1 MKKILKILMVLVFL
15 SLSALL
21 LAGFFIARTS
31 RTKVIE
37 LRQDIRTQ
45 GDPLYFKDLA
55 PTSVNFAGNAFI
67 PLMEAKD
74 ELTEFRFFY
83 QENFDFDTPSALS
96 AEQLKTLVK
105 KVEDSAGLYK
115 QINQI
120 LACTELEADTDYT
133 AGLDASLEYLQ
144 VLRAAADAI
153 QARTIAYVSKNNGDE
168 ALRSCLDGMRISR
181 LMKDE
186 PNLVGLLVSIAIQQ
200 RMCDDAFYVLST
212 CPTSIE
218 VRTELAQELSLADFK
233 KSLSLALK
241 GERALGVQTF
251 QDLREGKGQFARD
264 IKPRFSTGI
273 GFWDAYVDNDEA
285 TYIQSMNRIIES
297 VDQSHVKRKQL
308 AEKIAAQLDDGFG
321 QILTKLILPAVL
333 GVPANVDAIN
343 AKIRCLQVIC
353 RSLSEGDGIEE
364 DLPEDPFND
373 QSLMV
378 KKTAAGWLVYSV
390 GLNLQDDGGDLGTPD
405 QNLRE
410 TPDIGYGP
418 LPSGSSAAP
427 EATY

>member
-1 MKKILKILMVLVFL
+1 MVLVFL

-37 LRQDIRTQ
+37 LRQDIRAQ

-83 QENFDFDTPSALS
+83 KENFDFDTPSELS

-153 QARTIAYVSKNNGDE
+153 RARTIAYVSKNNGDE
-168 ALRSCLDGMRISR
+168 ALRAAL
-181 LMKDE
+181 
-186 PNLVGLLVSIAIQQ
+186 
-200 RMCDDAFYVLST
+200 
-212 CPTSIE
+212 
-218 VRTELAQELSLADFK
+218 TECEFR
-233 KSLSLALK
+233 
-241 GERALGVQTF
+241 G
-251 QDLREGKGQFARD
+251 
-264 IKPRFSTGI
+264 
-273 GFWDAYVDNDEA
+273 
-285 TYIQSMNRIIES
+285 
-297 VDQSHVKRKQL
+297 
-308 AEKIAAQLDDGFG
+308 
-321 QILTKLILPAVL
+321 
-333 GVPANVDAIN
+333 
-343 AKIRCLQVIC
+343 
-353 RSLSEGDGIEE
+353 
-364 DLPEDPFND
+364 
-373 QSLMV
+373 
-378 KKTAAGWLVYSV
+378 
-390 GLNLQDDGGDLGTPD
+390 
-405 QNLRE
+405 
-410 TPDIGYGP
+410 
-418 LPSGSSAAP
+418 
-427 EATY
+427 

>member
-1 MKKILKILMVLVFL
+1 M
-15 SLSALL
+15 
-21 LAGFFIARTS
+21 
-31 RTKVIE
+31 E
-37 LRQDIRTQ
+37 LRQGIRTQ

-55 PTSVNFAGNAFI
+55 PNSVNFEGNAFI

-83 QENFDFDTPSALS
+83 QENFDFDTPHELS

-105 KVEDSAGLYK
+105 KVEDSAGLYE

-133 AGLDASLEYLQ
+133 AGLDATLEYLQ
-144 VLRAAADAI
+144 VLRAAAAAI
-153 QARTIAYVSKNNGDE
+153 QARTIAYVSTNNGDE

-186 PNLVGLLVSIAIQQ
+186 PNLVGLLVSVAIQQ
-200 RMCDDAFYVLST
+200 RMSDDAFYVLSS
-212 CPTSIE
+212 CPTSDE
-218 VRTELAQELSLADFK
+218 VRKNLVQELSLADFK
-233 KSLSLALK
+233 KSLSIALK

-264 IKPRFSTGI
+264 LKPRFSTGI
-273 GFWDAYVDNDEA
+273 GFWDAYVNNDEA
-285 TYIQSMNRIIES
+285 TYIQTMNRIIDS

-308 AEKIAAQLDDGFG
+308 TQKISAELDGGFG

-333 GVPANVDAIN
+333 GVPANIDAIN
-343 AKIRCLQVIC
+343 AKIRCLQVVC
-353 RSLSEGDGIEE
+353 RSLMEGDGIEE
-364 DLPEDPFND
+364 DLPKDPFNA
-373 QSLMV
+373 QTLMAN
-378 KKTAAGWLVYSV
+378 KTTAGWIVYSV

-418 LPSGSSAAP
+418 LPSDISGTSEP
-427 EATY
+427 TK